1 MICARNR
8 LGLCTQMEVHMIRE
22 YQLTIGDICGDR
34 TGLRVKV
41 EDVDIYDRVHF
52 SVIEPSTIAMEEDDM
67 EPEDM
72 SYEET
77 GGMFYAEFIHSFIL
91 LGQGLTLWV

>member
-1 MICARNR
+1 
-8 LGLCTQMEVHMIRE
+8 MIRD

-52 SVIEPSTIAMEEDDM
+52 SILESSDPIETEAG
-67 EPEDM
+67 DM
-72 SYEET
+72 SYS
-77 GGMFYAEFIHSFIL
+77 AFIHRFTR
-91 LGQGLTLWV
+91 LGQASALRKAA